1 MIKPYKYLQKVATVL
16 DTLEIR
22 DQIMQILDE
31 IEFLYEVLDPELQE
45 LAADF
50 IQRLNKRYHSLT
62 DC

>member
-16 DTLEIR
+16 DTLEIC

-50 IQRLNKRYHSLT
+50 IQRLNNRYNSLT